1 MDRYV
6 VEIRSRPH
14 DEEEAARTL
23 AAAFKVDT
31 GKVRKLLK
39 RLPDVVTKA
48 VSQSEAE
55 AVARRFR
62 EAGLEAVVRPADAP
76 APPTP
81 TPPPDAVEMSAAE
94 LKRELAARQRAH
106 APAPIPSAT
115 VAAEVTPSVE
125 RHETVAEPRRRRG
138 SLRRKLLAVAII
150 PTLLTVAGALL
161 VTWLTARPALYD
173 QLLATARNPAI
184 ATAASLSSALEGGIE
199 AGTIDYL
206 QLQETIQLTRQ
217 AFQRQNISF
226 IVATDTAG
234 NPLSGW
240 FVGAE
245 SLTADVVA
253 LQNAIRDQAVSAVAL
268 GTTAQTG
275 QSSVPTAQ
283 LVGAGGTRI
292 EIVAQPLLSRGQP
305 FGAVIVG
312 VTDQEV
318 ARQVEQILINILLF
332 SSIPVALAILIAAWR
347 ARGLSRNVL
356 YLTEK
361 ADQISRGDLDA
372 RIELKSNDELDDL
385 SEALERM
392 RISMK
397 EALERLRRR
406 RI

>member
-14 DEEEAARTL
+14 DEEEAARKL
-23 AAAFKVDT
+23 AAAFKVDA
-31 GKVRKLLK
+31 GKVQGLLR

-48 VSQSEAE
+48 VSQAEAE

-62 EAGLEAVVRPADAP
+62 EAGLEAVVRPADTP
-76 APPTP
+76 APPAP
-81 TPPPDAVEMSAAE
+81 TPPADAVEMSAAE
-94 LKRELAARQRAH
+94 LQRELATRQRARVPES
-106 APAPIPSAT
+106 APLVTGSSPSAE
-115 VAAEVTPSVE
+115 AEVRE
-125 RHETVAEPRRRRG
+125 AVAEPRRRRRG

-173 QLLATARNPAI
+173 QLLDTARNPAI
-184 ATAASLSSALEGGIE
+184 ATAASLSSALEGEIE

-283 LVGAGGTRI
+283 LVGTGGTRI
-292 EIVAQPLLSRGQP
+292 EIVAQPLLSQDQP
-305 FGAVIVG
+305 FGAVVVG

-318 ARQVEQILINILLF
+318 VRQVQQILLNILLF
-332 SSIPVALAILIAAWR
+332 SLIPVALAILIAVGR

-372 RIELKSNDELDDL
+372 SVELRSNDELDDL

-397 EALERLRRR
+397 EALDRLRRR
-406 RI
+406 RM

>member
-14 DEEEAARTL
+14 DEEEAARKL
-23 AAAFKVDT
+23 AAAFKVDA
-31 GKVRKLLK
+31 GKVQGLLR

-48 VSQSEAE
+48 VSHAEAE

-62 EAGLEAVVRPADAP
+62 EAGLEAVVRPADTP
-76 APPTP
+76 APPAP

-94 LKRELAARQRAH
+94 LQRELAARQRARLE
-106 APAPIPSAT
+106 PTPLVTGSSPST
-115 VAAEVTPSVE
+115 EVEP
-125 RHETVAEPRRRRG
+125 RETVAEPRRRRRG

-173 QLLATARNPAI
+173 QLLDTARNPAI
-184 ATAASLSSALEGGIE
+184 ATAASLSSVLEGGIE

-283 LVGAGGTRI
+283 LVGTGGTRI
-292 EIVAQPLLSRGQP
+292 EIVAQPLLSQDRP
-305 FGAVIVG
+305 FGAVVVG
-312 VTDQEV
+312 VTDDEV
-318 ARQVEQILINILLF
+318 ARQVQQILVNILLF
-332 SSIPVALAILIAAWR
+332 SLIPVALAILIAVGR

-372 RIELKSNDELDDL
+372 SVDLRSNDELDDL

-397 EALERLRRR
+397 EALDRLRRR
-406 RI
+406 RM